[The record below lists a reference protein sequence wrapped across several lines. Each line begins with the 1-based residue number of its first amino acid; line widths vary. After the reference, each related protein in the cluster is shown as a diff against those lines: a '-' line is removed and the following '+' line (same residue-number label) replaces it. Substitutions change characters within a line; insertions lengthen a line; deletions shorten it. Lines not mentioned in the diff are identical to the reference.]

1 MDVELPQLVIPNG
14 NASPART
21 EGSRCR
27 PFKLTSAGSVGP
39 SWTGVFARNDSRNGH
54 RQYLRSQTRAAAN
67 FAWLAGHEGAN
78 PITGEFAFRFVVEPL
93 HLWHQTLK
101 RPGNLFTITTE
112 LHFNRRFARAK
123 IKRALKIFRQL
134 GKGRFFVD
142 AEVFHQRTLQ
152 FFVVGLHPLRSA
164 TPWRNYS
171 LGNRF
176 FRLGNHQ
183 LWINDQLRPQPVT
196 CRTGTEMTVKGK
208 MLRR

>member
-1 MDVELPQLVIPNG
+1 MDVELPQLVLPNG

-27 PFKLTSAGSVGP
+27 PFKLTSAGSFGP

-54 RQYLRSQTRAAAN
+54 RQYLRSQSRAAAN
-67 FAWLAGHEGAN
+67 FARLSGHEGAN

-101 RPGNLFTITTE
+101 RPGNLFTVTAE
-112 LHFNRRFARAK
+112 LHFNRRLARAK
-123 IKRALKIFRQL
+123 IKRALKVLRQL
-134 GKGRFFVD
+134 GKRRCFVD
-142 AEVFHQRTLQ
+142 AKMFYQRALQ
-152 FFVVGLHPLRSA
+152 FFVVGLHPLWSA
-164 TPWRNYS
+164 TPGRNHS
-171 LGNRF
+171 LSDRF

-183 LWINDQLRPQPVT
+183 LGINDQLRPKSVA